1 MAATLFSTSLSPQ
14 FLSLPS
20 SSASS
25 SKPVPSAF
33 FPSKLPQL
41 RALAAA
47 GWRHSLAP
55 LAVAVSS
62 DLDTED
68 AEESSGEFSEDL
80 RVFVGNLPFSVDSAQ
95 LAGLFEQAGSVEMVE
110 VIYDKLT
117 GRSRGFG
124 FVTMSTVEEVE
135 EAVEQL
141 NGYVLDGRTL
151 KVNSGPPPP
160 RDESSPRG
168 FREQSG
174 GFREQSGGFR
184 QQSSS
189 SGFRQQS
196 SSGGFRQQSSRG
208 PSGGD
213 NRVYVGNLS
222 WNVDDSSLANLF
234 NKQGSV
240 LGARVIYDRES
251 GRSRGFGFVTYG
263 SSDEVE
269 KAVSNLD
276 GTDLDG
282 RQIRVTV
289 AEARQPRREY

>member
-20 SSASS
+20 STSSS
-25 SKPVPSAF
+25 SKPAPSAF

-62 DLDTED
+62 DADT
-68 AEESSGEFSEDL
+68 EESSGEFSEDL

-160 RDESSPRG
+160 RDQSSPRG

-184 QQSSS
+184 QQ
-189 SGFRQQS
+189 
-196 SSGGFRQQSSRG
+196 SGGFRQQSSRG

-222 WNVDDSSLANLF
+222 WNVDDAALQNLF

-240 LGARVIYDRES
+240 LSARVIYDRES

-263 SSDEVE
+263 SSGEVE
-269 KAVSNLD
+269 NAVSNLD
-276 GTDLDG
+276 GADLDG